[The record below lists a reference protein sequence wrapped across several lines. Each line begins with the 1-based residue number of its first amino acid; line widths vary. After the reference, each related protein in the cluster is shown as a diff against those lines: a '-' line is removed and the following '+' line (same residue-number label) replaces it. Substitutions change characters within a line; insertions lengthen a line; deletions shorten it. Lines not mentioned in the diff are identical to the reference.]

1 VSRVETTP
9 RRTEEAEVL
18 AAVRAGDE
26 AAFATLAERY
36 RRELQVHCYRMLGSV
51 DDAEDLVQET
61 FLRAWKARASFEGR
75 SLFRT
80 WLYRIATNACLT
92 ALARASR
99 RVTPPDLVPGSTGY
113 AEPVWDHE
121 IP

>member
-1 VSRVETTP
+1 VASRVETTP
-9 RRTEEAEVL
+9 GRAEEAEVL

-61 FLRAWKARASFEGR
+61 FHARGRRRRATVSLPTGRKAGQ
-75 SLFRT
+75 T
-80 WLYRIATNACLT
+80 
-92 ALARASR
+92 
-99 RVTPPDLVPGSTGY
+99 TPL
-113 AEPVWDHE
+113 E
-121 IP
+121 